1 MKRVAIAVLLLSVLP
16 LAGQKPPAL
25 GDEPKAGST
34 RDELHAVF
42 TVTPGKG
49 SSPEWTLKGSVRVTV
64 EKARPCSIPL
74 LTFKP
79 KVKGYI
85 KEFTPPES
93 GHKIREIEPPA
104 PPWENWPANP

>member
-16 LAGQKPPAL
+16 LAGQKPPNAEDEAL
-25 GDEPKAGST
+25 LNLTPERLREA
-34 RDELHAVF
+34 F
-42 TVTPGKG
+42 TVGPGQG
-49 SSPEWTLKGSVRVTV
+49 SNPEWSGGEVVRVV
-64 EKARPCSIPL
+64 PREARPCSIPL

-93 GHKIREIEPPA
+93 GHKIRKIEPPA
-104 PPWENWPANP
+104 PPCENWSPKP